1 MAAIS
6 GIEAIGASQAS
17 HPGAQRKGG
26 EAAAADFGA
35 AVTHRDLVREKLRV
49 DPAALAD
56 KKRAAHRDAPPPR
69 DDYNDERPAPRGAI
83 VDIEV

>member
-6 GIEAIGASQAS
+6 GIEVIGASNTS

-26 EAAAADFGA
+26 EAAAINFGG
-35 AVTHRDLVREKLRV
+35 AVTHRDMVREKLRV

-56 KKRAAHRDAPPPR
+56 KKRAAQRDPPPP
-69 DDYNDERPAPRGAI
+69 DYEDRPAPRGAI

>member
-6 GIEAIGASQAS
+6 GIEASGASNTS

-26 EAAAADFGA
+26 EAAAAAFGA
-35 AVTHRDLVREKLRV
+35 AVTHRDIVREKLRV

-56 KKRAAHRDAPPPR
+56 KKRAAHRDPPPR
-69 DDYNDERPAPRGAI
+69 ADYDEDRPAPRGAI